1 MTNEP
6 ALSKDTPL
14 ILTRLIDAP
23 RALVFKAWTDPRHLA
38 RWWGPKDF
46 TAPRCEADARPGGIL
61 RVDMRGPDGTI
72 YPMSAIF
79 DEIVAPERIVFTGGA
94 SDAKGEL
101 LFNIRTTVT
110 LTEQEGKTLLTLE
123 ARVLMAGPQAAAS
136 LAGARQGWTQSLE
149 RLASLCES
157 KGAQHSTFRI
167 ERDLAAPLA
176 RVYAA
181 FADKDSKARWFGA
194 ADREYT
200 VLEHSFDFRVGGKA
214 RARGRWKSGTVS
226 DFHARYWEIL
236 PKQRLVYAYEM
247 HLDEK
252 RISVSL
258 ATVEFFAQGTGTK
271 LVVTEEGAFLNGY
284 DDAGSREQGTNFLI
298 DRLAKSLES

>member
-1 MTNEP
+1 MANETSL
-6 ALSKDTPL
+6 ADGPL
-14 ILTRLIDAP
+14 ILNRLIDAP
-23 RALVFKAWTDPRHLA
+23 RALVFKAWTDPQHLA

-46 TAPRCEADARPGGIL
+46 TAPRCEADARPGGVL

-72 YPMSAIF
+72 YPMAATF

-94 SDAKGEL
+94 QDANGAL

-110 LTEQEGKTLLTLE
+110 LTEQDGKTLVTLD
-123 ARVLMAGPQAAAS
+123 ARVLTAGPDAAAS

-149 RLASLCES
+149 RLTSLCES
-157 KGAQHSTFRI
+157 KPAQHSTFRI
-167 ERDLAAPLA
+167 ERAFAAPPA

-181 FADKDSKARWFGA
+181 FADKVAKARWFGA
-194 ADREYT
+194 ASSEYAL
-200 VLEHSFDFRVGGKA
+200 LEHSFDFRVGGEE
-214 RARGRWKSGTVS
+214 RARGRWKSGMVS

-236 PKQRLVYAYEM
+236 PEQRIVYSYEM

-258 ATVEFFAQGTGTK
+258 ATVEFFLQGAGSK
-271 LVVTEEGAFLNGY
+271 LIVTEQGAFLNGY
-284 DDAGSREQGTNFLI
+284 DDAGSRERGTNFLM
-298 DRLAKSLES
+298 DRLGKSLER